1 MIVPHFCIST
11 PVLDKNCNIYQKGM
25 HGKNNIVTVNNGID
39 IIVHVRILEWYYTSS
54 SER

>member
-11 PVLDKNCNIYQKGM
+11 PVLDKNCNIYQT
-25 HGKNNIVTVNNGID
+25 GKNNIVTVNNEID

>member
-25 HGKNNIVTVNNGID
+25 VRTIVTVNNGID